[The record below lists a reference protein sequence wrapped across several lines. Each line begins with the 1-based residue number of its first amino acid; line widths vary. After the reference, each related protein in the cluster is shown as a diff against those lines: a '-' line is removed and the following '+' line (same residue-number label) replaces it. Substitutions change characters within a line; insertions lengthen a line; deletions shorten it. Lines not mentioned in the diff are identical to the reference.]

1 MKLVKEIHPKLVGVQ
16 DLTVTLTKPKSQLKE
31 EANADLDIVC
41 AAGSLQ

>member
-31 EANADLDIVC
+31 EANADLDIAC
-41 AAGSLQ
+41 IAGSLQ